1 MASKPVKLQRPDSGH
16 RVQSLLEIR
25 TWPRALME
33 TTAAIVT
40 AQPRNE
46 NPVTHVQA
54 GEMALSP
61 GSRSRAYSIAAGG
74 CPGGSAERCFN
85 ACNSS
90 CSFCHALAFC
100 FVRFGASGSE

>member
-46 NPVTHVQA
+46 NPVAHVQA
-54 GEMALSP
+54 GEMAPQFGLTLP
-61 GSRSRAYSIAAGG
+61 GLTLPRREVARAAVRSAASTRAIRLAAFAALLR
-74 CPGGSAERCFN
+74 SAW
-85 ACNSS
+85 
-90 CSFCHALAFC
+90 
-100 FVRFGASGSE
+100 